1 MSILDSIKDLANK
14 AVNTVKEAADDV
26 QDKAAELKADYDE
39 AGGAKGLLDKA
50 GDKLS
55 DLGEDISAAASKAT
69 RSVKETAD
77 DAIDAVQDKAAD
89 LKDSFQDKSA
99 DAKEAASDAAET
111 VKEKAAEIKADV
123 KEAAHDAADA
133 IKGNDAP
140 KV

>member
-55 DLGEDISAAASKAT
+55 DLGEDISDAASKAT
-69 RSVKETAD
+69 RSV
-77 DAIDAVQDKAAD
+77 
-89 LKDSFQDKSA
+89 
-99 DAKEAASDAAET
+99 KEAASDAAET

-133 IKGNDAP
+133 IKGNDSP